1 LSISQCCPHSAIRQ
15 YVRLPDADA
24 AEQELEAFPEADD
37 ATELDEPDAPPLEA
51 DEADTAEQS
60 RDVILDDDEYR

>member
-1 LSISQCCPHSAIRQ
+1 MSEISIEA
-15 YVRLPDADA
+15 PDADA